1 MPIKTKT
8 VTNKSPIPIYLGAG
22 TFFLISLILPMY
34 RMSSILIGLGLSL
47 MVIFVTRKMNL
58 FKDIVETVTYEEPE
72 FFASMEIEEIVL
84 EGRKMKEQMIH
95 LDDKI
100 KDEEVSALIV
110 KIEKTHQAIL
120 DVVQKQPESV
130 QSIRKYMKYY
140 VPSILELLNHY
151 NELEHSELTGNNA
164 ETGRQKIKQLLE
176 TADKAFKK
184 QLDSLMD
191 SKMLDIAVESRVL
204 EDLMRKEGLL
214 EKK

>member
-1 MPIKTKT
+1 MAQKTKT
-8 VTNKSPIPIYLGAG
+8 VISKSPMPIYLGAG
-22 TFFLISLILPMY
+22 AFFLLSLILPMFK
-34 RMSSILIGLGLSL
+34 MSSILIGLALSL
-47 MVIFVTRKMNL
+47 LVIFVLRKMNL
-58 FKDIVETVTYEEPE
+58 FSDIVETVTYEEPE
-72 FFASMEIEEIVL
+72 FFASKELEEVVL
-84 EGRKMKEQMIH
+84 EGRKMKQQMVL
-95 LDDKI
+95 LDEKI
-100 KDEEVSALIV
+100 EDEEVSALIV
-110 KIEKTHQAIL
+110 KIETTHQAIL
-120 DVVQKQPESV
+120 DVISKQPESV

-151 NELEHSELTGNNA
+151 NELEHSQLTGENA
-164 ETGRQKIKQLLE
+164 ETGRQKIRQLLE